1 MKTAAVIIYLML
13 LLSPTFSPCATPQD
27 QFEIR
32 LEQCLGGNL
41 DAPIRIMVF
50 SDFMCTH
57 CRELFLGTISQVLK
71 EYSST
76 NKVCVMYFEFPLPT
90 NKYSRQAAQYS
101 KAAQK
106 LGKEQWY
113 TVMKV
118 LYENQSLWSKDGSID
133 EVVSK
138 ALAPDDYNRIKEL
151 RRNSDIDK
159 EISREFA
166 FGDKKKIRE
175 TPTFFVKAKGREQ
188 RVTGFLSFAT
198 LKNFF
203 DSALK

>member
-1 MKTAAVIIYLML
+1 MKVLQAIIYFVL
-13 LLSPTFSPCATPQD
+13 LQSLAFSPCATAQD

-41 DAPIRIMVF
+41 DAPIRIQVF

-57 CRELFLGTISQVLK
+57 CRELFLSTISQVLK

-76 NKVCVMYFEFPLPT
+76 NKVCVMYYEFPLPT

-113 TVMKV
+113 AVMEA
-118 LYENQSLWSKDGSID
+118 LYENQSQWIEDGSID
-133 EVVSK
+133 KVLSK
-138 ALAPDDYNRIKEL
+138 ALAPDDYNRIREL
-151 RRNSDIDK
+151 RRKSEIDK

-166 FGDKKKIRE
+166 LGEKKKIRE
-175 TPTFFVKAKGREQ
+175 TPTFFVKAQGREQ
-188 RVTGFLSFAT
+188 RVTGFLPYAT
-198 LKNFF
+198 LKDFF
-203 DSALK
+203 DKVLK